1 MREVVP
7 ADAVNADG
15 VRWSD
20 ATEQQRATGG
30 FVKDDVVYDG
40 RAFTVTV
47 ALSDD
52 GGGALSAT
60 ASWSEPPVFQNVYD
74 RPEEPGDPGSPHVPG
89 GPVGGG
95 KPPSTGDTSLV
106 LTVGVAIAGV
116 AVAGLGIWLARRK
129 R

>member
-1 MREVVP
+1 M
-7 ADAVNADG
+7 
-15 VRWSD
+15 
-20 ATEQQRATGG
+20 
-30 FVKDDVVYDG
+30 YDG

-47 ALSDD
+47 ALSDG

-74 RPEEPGDPGSPHVPG
+74 RPEEPGDPGSPHVPGDPGSPHAPGDPGSPHVPG